1 MDLGEGRGVSDVV
14 LPLDDSHPF
23 AACLDNRFSREIAA
37 GGGVLTVD
45 LQLFRNGSMN
55 AAQVELLREAW
66 QGLD

>member
-1 MDLGEGRGVSDVV
+1 M
-14 LPLDDSHPF
+14 
-23 AACLDNRFSREIAA
+23 
-37 GGGVLTVD
+37 TVD